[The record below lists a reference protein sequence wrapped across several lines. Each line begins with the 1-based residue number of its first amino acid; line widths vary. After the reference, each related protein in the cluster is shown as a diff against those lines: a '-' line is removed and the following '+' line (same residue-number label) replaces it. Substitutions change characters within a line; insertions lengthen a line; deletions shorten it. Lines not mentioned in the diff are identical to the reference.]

1 MESAREVCGSVR
13 GGGNDEIKTAVRRK
27 EAAWKKVLTAS
38 DKRQKKDVWKGKEKR
53 REEKH

>member
-1 MESAREVCGSVR
+1 MR